1 MIHAMKRCLAI
12 LGAAAAVLALLASCA
27 TSRLVTQQSNPDY
40 VGKSFKSVMVV
51 AVTADELVRRTYE
64 DRMVALLGQRGVKGI
79 PGYAAVGTRGRVEE
93 ADLRQAIA
101 RSGAEGVLI
110 TRVTRIDRSSGTL
123 PGTTVGVGVGLG
135 GFYGYYSTV
144 WDTVSTPA
152 QTVTGPTW
160 TVSET
165 RLFDARNGAL
175 AWTGVMDTRENDDL
189 GAALTQ
195 YLKVIFGAMV
205 DDRVL

>member
-1 MIHAMKRCLAI
+1 MKPCLAI
-12 LGAAAAVLALLASCA
+12 PGAMFAALALFAGCA
-27 TSRLVTQQSNPDY
+27 TSKLVSQQSNPDY

-51 AVTADELVRRTYE
+51 AVTTDELIRRTYE
-64 DRMVALLGQRGVKGI
+64 DRVVALLGQRGTKGI
-79 PGYAAVGTRGRVEE
+79 PAYAAVGSRGQVEE

-101 RSGAEGVLI
+101 RSGAEGVLV
-110 TRVTRIDRSSGTL
+110 TRVTRVDRSSGTV
-123 PGTTVGVGVGLG
+123 PGATVMVGV

-144 WDTVSTPA
+144 WQTVNVSA
-152 QTVTGPTW
+152 QKVTGPSW

-165 RLFDARNGAL
+165 RLFDAKNGAL

-195 YLKVIFGAMV
+195 YINVIFDAMV
-205 DDRVL
+205 SDRVL

>member
-1 MIHAMKRCLAI
+1 VKPCLAI
-12 LGAAAAVLALLASCA
+12 PGAMFAALALFAGCA
-27 TSRLVTQQSNPDY
+27 TSKLVSQQSNPDY

-51 AVTADELVRRTYE
+51 AVTTDELIRRTYE
-64 DRMVALLGQRGVKGI
+64 DRVVALLGQRGTKGI
-79 PGYAAVGTRGRVEE
+79 PAYAAVGSRGQVEE

-101 RSGAEGVLI
+101 RSGAEGVLV
-110 TRVTRIDRSSGTL
+110 TRVTRVDRSSGTV
-123 PGTTVGVGVGLG
+123 PGATVMVGV

-144 WDTVSTPA
+144 WQTVNVSA
-152 QTVTGPTW
+152 QKVTGPSW

-165 RLFDARNGAL
+165 RLFDAKNGAL

-195 YLKVIFGAMV
+195 YINVIFDAMV
-205 DDRVL
+205 SDRVL